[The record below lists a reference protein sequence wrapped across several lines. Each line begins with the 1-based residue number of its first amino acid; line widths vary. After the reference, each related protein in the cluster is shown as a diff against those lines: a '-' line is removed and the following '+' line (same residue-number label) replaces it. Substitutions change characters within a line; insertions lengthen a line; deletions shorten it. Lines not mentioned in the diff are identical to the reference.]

1 MSDDQVGCE
10 WVSVSS
16 GTGLPRL
23 SRTKAVK
30 RLCVCVCVRV
40 RACMCVLVLFV
51 ILHMYLTWSLFTFLH
66 IVFIVIVETPLE

>member
-30 RLCVCVCVRV
+30 RLCVCVCVR
-40 RACMCVLVLFV
+40 ACVLVLFV
-51 ILHMYLTWSLFTFLH
+51 ILHMYLTWSLYIFSYCFYRYCRNS
-66 IVFIVIVETPLE
+66 IRIKS